1 MDLHLQGKSAL
12 VTGGS
17 KGIGKAIAQRLA
29 EEGCDLHLVARN
41 ADDLETVAAQLR
53 AKYSVAVT
61 VRPMDLSI
69 GDNAVALAKVC
80 DEVDILVNNAGAI
93 AAGSISDIDEA
104 TWRGGWDLKVF
115 GFVNLAREMY
125 QAMKARGGGVILNV
139 IGIAGGEVTEFN
151 YIAGTTG
158 NAGLAAFTRAM
169 GGGSPADNIRVLG
182 INPGMTAT
190 QRLVSLMRQ
199 NASNKGLDPDDW
211 RQLTTTMPFG
221 RLAEPEEVGDLCAFL
236 VSDRAA
242 YISGTVV
249 TIDGGLSARGHLFG

>member
-1 MDLHLQGKSAL
+1 MDLQLQGKTAL
-12 VTGGS
+12 ITGGS
-17 KGIGKAIAQRLA
+17 KGIGKAIAAGLA
-29 EEGCDLHLVARN
+29 AEGCHLHLAARN
-41 ADDLETVAAQLR
+41 AEDLQGVATELQ
-53 AKYSVAVT
+53 AKYSVSVT
-61 VRPMDLSI
+61 VHPMDLSC
-69 GDNAVALAKVC
+69 GDNAIALVAAC
-80 DEVDILVNNAGAI
+80 GDVDILVNNAGAI

-104 TWRGGWDLKVF
+104 TWRGGWDLKVY

-125 QAMKARGGGVILNV
+125 RVMKARGHGVVLNV
-139 IGIAGGEVTEFN
+139 IGIAGGEVSEFN

-190 QRLVSLMRQ
+190 ERLVSLMRQ
-199 NASNKGLDPDDW
+199 NATNKGLDPDDW

-221 RLAEPEEVGDLCAFL
+221 RLAEPEEVADLSAFL

>member
-1 MDLHLQGKSAL
+1 MDLHLQGKTAL
-12 VTGGS
+12 ITGGS
-17 KGIGKAIAQRLA
+17 KGIGKAIATRLA
-29 EEGCDLHLVARN
+29 AEGCHLHLAARN
-41 ADDLETVAAQLR
+41 AEDLQGVVTELQ
-53 AKYSVAVT
+53 AKYSVSMT
-61 VRPMDLSI
+61 VHPMDLSR
-69 GDNAVALAKVC
+69 GDNVIALVAAC
-80 DEVDILVNNAGAI
+80 GDVDILVNNAGAI

-104 TWRGGWDLKVF
+104 TWRGGWDLKVY

-125 QAMKARGGGVILNV
+125 RVMKARGHGVVLNV

-190 QRLVSLMRQ
+190 ERLVNLMRQ
-199 NASNKGLDPDDW
+199 NAENKGLDPDDW
-211 RQLTTTMPFG
+211 RQLTATMPFG
-221 RLAEPEEVGDLCAFL
+221 RIAEPEEVADLCAFL

-249 TIDGGLSARGHLFG
+249 TIDGGLSSRGHLLA

>member
-1 MDLHLQGKSAL
+1 MDLHLQGKTAL
-12 VTGGS
+12 ITGGS
-17 KGIGKAIAQRLA
+17 KGIGKAIAARLA
-29 EEGCDLHLVARN
+29 AEGCDLHLAARN
-41 ADDLETVAAQLR
+41 ATDLETCAADLR
-53 AKYSVAVT
+53 AKYKVT
-61 VRPMDLSI
+61 VTIHPLDLSL
-69 GDNAVALAKVC
+69 GDKATELVASC
-80 DEVDILVNNAGAI
+80 GPVDILVNNAGAI
-93 AAGSISDIDEA
+93 AAGSINDIDEA
-104 TWRGGWDLKVF
+104 SWRSGWDLKVY
-115 GFVNLAREMY
+115 GFVNLARAMY
-125 QAMKARGGGVILNV
+125 RVMKARGHGVVLNV

-190 QRLVSLMRQ
+190 QRLVDLMRQ

-221 RLAEPEEVGDLCAFL
+221 RLAEPAEVADLCAFL

-249 TIDGGLSARGHLFG
+249 TIDGGLSSRGHLFG

>member
-1 MDLHLQGKSAL
+1 MDLHLQGKTAL
-12 VTGGS
+12 ITGGS
-17 KGIGKAIAQRLA
+17 KGIGKAIAVRLA
-29 EEGCDLHLVARN
+29 QEGCQLHLAARN
-41 ADDLETVAAQLR
+41 AEDLESVAAEMR
-53 AKYSVAVT
+53 AKFAVSVT
-61 VRPMDLSI
+61 VHPMDLSNS
-69 GDNAVALAKVC
+69 DNAVALVAAC
-80 DEVDILVNNAGAI
+80 ANVDILVNNAGAI

-104 TWRGGWDLKVF
+104 TWRGGWDLKVY

-125 QAMKARGGGVILNV
+125 QAMKMRGHGVILNV

-190 QRLVSLMRQ
+190 ERLVSLMRQ
-199 NASNKGLDPDDW
+199 TATNKGLDPDDW
-211 RQLTTTMPFG
+211 RQLTATMPFG
-221 RLAEPEEVGDLCAFL
+221 RLAEPEEVADLCAFL

>member
-1 MDLHLQGKSAL
+1 MDLRLQGKTAL
-12 VTGGS
+12 ITGGS
-17 KGIGKAIAQRLA
+17 KGIGRAIAACLA
-29 EEGCDLHLVARN
+29 EEGCHLHLAARN
-41 ADDLETVAAQLR
+41 TEDLETCASELR
-53 AKYSVAVT
+53 AKYSATVT
-61 VRPMDLSI
+61 IHPMYLSI
-69 GDNAVALAKVC
+69 GDNAVALVAAC
-80 DEVDILVNNAGAI
+80 ADVDILVNNAGAI

-104 TWRGGWDLKVF
+104 TWRGGWDLKVY

-125 QAMKARGGGVILNV
+125 RAMKARGHGVILNV

-169 GGGSPADNIRVLG
+169 GGGSPVDNIRVLG

-190 QRLVSLMRQ
+190 ERLVNLMRQ
-199 NASNKGLDPDDW
+199 NATNKGFDPDDW

-221 RLAEPEEVGDLCAFL
+221 RLAEPEEVADLCTFL

-249 TIDGGLSARGHLFG
+249 TIDGGLSARGHLFA

>member
-1 MDLHLQGKSAL
+1 MDLQLQGKTAL
-12 VTGGS
+12 ITGGS
-17 KGIGKAIAQRLA
+17 KGIGKAIAVRLA
-29 EEGCDLHLVARN
+29 EEGCHLHLAARN
-41 ADDLETVAAQLR
+41 VEDLESVAAELR
-53 AKYSVAVT
+53 TKFAVSVT
-61 VRPMDLSI
+61 VHPMDLSKS
-69 GDNAVALAKVC
+69 DNAVALVAAC
-80 DEVDILVNNAGAI
+80 ANVDILVNNAGAI

-104 TWRGGWDLKVF
+104 TWRGGWDLKVY

-125 QAMKARGGGVILNV
+125 QAMKLRGHGVILNV

-190 QRLVSLMRQ
+190 ERLVILMRQ
-199 NASNKGLDPDDW
+199 NATNKGLDPDDW
-211 RQLTTTMPFG
+211 RQLTATMPFG
-221 RLAEPEEVGDLCAFL
+221 RLAEPEEVADLCAFL

>member
-1 MDLHLQGKSAL
+1 MDLKLRGKTAL
-12 VTGGS
+12 ITGAS
-17 KGIGKAIAQRLA
+17 KGIGRAIAARLA
-29 EEGCDLHLVARN
+29 EEGCDLHLAARN
-41 ADDLETVAAQLR
+41 TGDLEACAVAFR
-53 AKYSVAVT
+53 AKYRVAVSIH
-61 VRPMDLSI
+61 PMDLSI
-69 GDNAVALAKVC
+69 SDNAIALVAAC
-80 DEVDILVNNAGAI
+80 SEADILVNNAGAI

-104 TWRGGWDLKVF
+104 TWRGGWDLKVY

-125 QAMKARGGGVILNV
+125 RAMKVRGRGVVLNV

-169 GGGSPADNIRVLG
+169 GGASAADNIRVLG

-190 QRLVSLMRQ
+190 DRLVSLMRQ
-199 NASNKGLDPDDW
+199 NAVKNGIDPDNW
-211 RQLTTTMPFG
+211 HLLTASMPFG
-221 RLAEPEEVGDLCAFL
+221 RLAEPEEVADLCAFL

-249 TIDGGLSARGHLFG
+249 TIDGGLSARGHLFA

>member
-1 MDLHLQGKSAL
+1 MDLNLQGKTAL

-17 KGIGKAIAQRLA
+17 KGIGKAIAERLA
-29 EEGCDLHLVARN
+29 EEGCHLHLAARN
-41 ADDLETVAAQLR
+41 GDDLDACAAELQ
-53 AKYSVAVT
+53 AKYSVLVT
-61 VRPMDLSI
+61 VHPVDLSI
-69 GDNAVALAKVC
+69 VSNVPSLLAAC
-80 DEVDILVNNAGAI
+80 GNVDILVNNAGAI
-93 AAGSISDIDEA
+93 AAGSITDIDEA
-104 TWRGGWDLKVF
+104 TWRGGWDLKVY
-115 GFVNLAREMY
+115 GFVNLTREMY
-125 QAMKARGGGVILNV
+125 RAMKTQGHGVVLNI

-190 QRLVSLMRQ
+190 ERLVGLMRQ
-199 NASNKGLDPDDW
+199 NAINKGIDPDNW
-211 RQLTTTMPFG
+211 RQLTESMPFG
-221 RLAEPEEVGDLCAFL
+221 RLAEPREVADLCAFL

-249 TIDGGLSARGHLFG
+249 TIDGGLSSQGHLFG

>member
-1 MDLHLQGKSAL
+1 MDLKLRGKTAL
-12 VTGGS
+12 ITGGS
-17 KGIGKAIAQRLA
+17 KGIGKAIAFRLA
-29 EEGCDLHLVARN
+29 EEGCDLHLAARN
-41 ADDLETVAAQLR
+41 AEDLETVATELR
-53 AKYSVAVT
+53 AEYSVLVT
-61 VRPMDLSI
+61 VHPMDLGS
-69 GDNAVALAKVC
+69 GENAVALVAAC
-80 DEVDILVNNAGAI
+80 GDVDILVNNAGAI

-104 TWRGGWDLKVF
+104 TWRGGWDLKVY

-125 QAMKARGGGVILNV
+125 RAMKARGHGVVLNV

-190 QRLVSLMRQ
+190 ERLVNLMRQ
-199 NASNKGLDPDDW
+199 NAENKGLDPDDW
-211 RQLTTTMPFG
+211 RQLISTMPFG
-221 RLAEPEEVGDLCAFL
+221 RLAEPEEVADLCAFL

-249 TIDGGLSARGHLFG
+249 TIDGGLSSRGHLFG

>member
-1 MDLHLQGKSAL
+1 MDLHLQGKTAL
-12 VTGGS
+12 ITGGS
-17 KGIGKAIAQRLA
+17 KGIGKAIAVRLA
-29 EEGCDLHLVARN
+29 QEGCHLHLVARN
-41 ADDLETVAAQLR
+41 AEDLE
-53 AKYSVAVT
+53 KVAVELRGKYP
-61 VRPMDLSI
+61 VSVFVHPLDLSDS
-69 GDNAVALAKVC
+69 DNAVALVEAC
-80 DEVDILVNNAGAI
+80 AAVDILVNNAGAI
-93 AAGSISDIDEA
+93 AAGSIEDIDEA
-104 TWRGGWDLKVF
+104 TWRGGWDLKVY

-125 QAMKARGGGVILNV
+125 RAMKARGHGVILNV

-190 QRLVSLMRQ
+190 ERLVNLMRQ
-199 NASNKGLDPDDW
+199 NAVNKGLDPDDW

-221 RLAEPEEVGDLCAFL
+221 RLAESEEVADLCAFL

-249 TIDGGLSARGHLFG
+249 TIDGGLSARGHLFS

>member
-1 MDLHLQGKSAL
+1 MDLKLRGKTAL
-12 VTGGS
+12 ITGGS
-17 KGIGKAIAQRLA
+17 KGIGKAIAFRLA
-29 EEGCDLHLVARN
+29 EEGCDLHLAARN
-41 ADDLETVAAQLR
+41 VEDLETVAAELR
-53 AKYSVAVT
+53 AKYSVLVMIYS
-61 VRPMDLSI
+61 MDLSS
-69 GDNAVALAKVC
+69 GENAVALVAAC
-80 DEVDILVNNAGAI
+80 DDVDILVNNAGAI

-104 TWRGGWDLKVF
+104 TWRGGWDLKVY

-125 QAMKARGGGVILNV
+125 RAMKARGHGVVLNV

-190 QRLVSLMRQ
+190 ERLVNLMRQ
-199 NASNKGLDPDDW
+199 NAANKGLDPDDW
-211 RQLTTTMPFG
+211 RQLTATMPFG
-221 RLAEPEEVGDLCAFL
+221 RLAEPEEVADLCAFL

-249 TIDGGLSARGHLFG
+249 TIDGGLSSRGHLFG

>member
-1 MDLHLQGKSAL
+1 MDLKLRGKTAL
-12 VTGGS
+12 ITGGS
-17 KGIGKAIAQRLA
+17 KGIGKAIAFRLA
-29 EEGCDLHLVARN
+29 EEGCDLHLAARN
-41 ADDLETVAAQLR
+41 AENLETVAAQLR
-53 AKYSVAVT
+53 AEYRVLVT
-61 VRPMDLSI
+61 VHPMDLSN
-69 GDNAVALAKVC
+69 GENAVALVAAC
-80 DEVDILVNNAGAI
+80 DDVDILVNNAGAI

-104 TWRGGWDLKVF
+104 AWRSGWDLKVY

-125 QAMKARGGGVILNV
+125 RAMKARGHGVVLNV

-190 QRLVSLMRQ
+190 ERLVNLMRQ
-199 NASNKGLDPDDW
+199 NAENKGLDPDDW
-211 RQLTTTMPFG
+211 RQLTATMPFG
-221 RLAEPEEVGDLCAFL
+221 RLAEPEEVADLCAFL

-249 TIDGGLSARGHLFG
+249 TIDGGLSSRGHLFG

>member
-1 MDLHLQGKSAL
+1 MHLRLQGKTAL
-12 VTGGS
+12 ITGGS
-17 KGIGKAIAQRLA
+17 KGIGRAIAACLA
-29 EEGCDLHLVARN
+29 EEGCHLHLAARN
-41 ADDLETVAAQLR
+41 AEDLETCASELR
-53 AKYSVAVT
+53 AKYSATVT
-61 VRPMDLSI
+61 IHPMDLSNS
-69 GDNAVALAKVC
+69 DNAVALVAAC
-80 DEVDILVNNAGAI
+80 ADVDILVNNAGAI

-104 TWRGGWDLKVF
+104 TWRGGWDLKVY

-125 QAMKARGGGVILNV
+125 RAMKARGHGVILNV

-190 QRLVSLMRQ
+190 ERLVNLMRQ
-199 NASNKGLDPDDW
+199 NATNKGLDPDDW
-211 RQLTTTMPFG
+211 RQLTATMPFG
-221 RLAEPEEVGDLCAFL
+221 RLAEPQEVAELCAFL

>member
-1 MDLHLQGKSAL
+1 MDLYLQDKTAL
-12 VTGGS
+12 ITGGS
-17 KGIGKAIAQRLA
+17 KGIGKAIAVRLA
-29 EEGCDLHLVARN
+29 QEGCHLHLAARN
-41 ADDLETVAAQLR
+41 VQDLEKIAVELR
-53 AKYSVAVT
+53 SKYAVSVDIHPT
-61 VRPMDLSI
+61 DLSDS
-69 GDNAVALAKVC
+69 DNTAALVKAC
-80 DEVDILVNNAGAI
+80 ATADILVNNAGAI

-104 TWRGGWDLKVF
+104 TWRGGWDLKVY
-115 GFVNLAREMY
+115 GFVNLARDMY
-125 QAMKARGGGVILNV
+125 QAMKAQGHGVILNV

-158 NAGLAAFTRAM
+158 NAGLSAFTRAM

-190 QRLVSLMRQ
+190 ERLVNLMRQ
-199 NASNKGLDPDDW
+199 NATNKGLDPDDW
-211 RQLTTTMPFG
+211 RQLTGSMPFG
-221 RLAEPEEVGDLCAFL
+221 RIAEPEEVADLCAFL

>member
-1 MDLHLQGKSAL
+1 MDLKLRGKTAL
-12 VTGGS
+12 ITGGS
-17 KGIGKAIAQRLA
+17 KGIGKAIAFRLA
-29 EEGCDLHLVARN
+29 EEGCDLHLAARN
-41 ADDLETVAAQLR
+41 VEDLETVAAELR
-53 AKYSVAVT
+53 AKYSVLVMIHS
-61 VRPMDLSI
+61 MDLSS
-69 GDNAVALAKVC
+69 GENAVALVAAC
-80 DEVDILVNNAGAI
+80 DDVDILVNNAGAI

-104 TWRGGWDLKVF
+104 TWRGGWDLKVY

-125 QAMKARGGGVILNV
+125 RAMKARGHGVVLNV

-190 QRLVSLMRQ
+190 ERLVNLMRQ
-199 NASNKGLDPDDW
+199 NAANKGLDPDDW
-211 RQLTTTMPFG
+211 RQLTATMPFG
-221 RLAEPEEVGDLCAFL
+221 RLAEPEEVADLCAFL

-249 TIDGGLSARGHLFG
+249 TIDGGLSSRGHLFG

>member
-1 MDLHLQGKSAL
+1 MNLQLQGKTAL
-12 VTGGS
+12 ITGGS
-17 KGIGKAIAQRLA
+17 KGIGKAIALRLA
-29 EEGCDLHLVARN
+29 QNGCHLHLAARN
-41 ADDLETVAAQLR
+41 AEDLEKVAVELR
-53 AKYSVAVT
+53 AKYAVSVIVHPT
-61 VRPMDLSI
+61 DLSDS
-69 GDNAVALAKVC
+69 DNAAALVEAC
-80 DEVDILVNNAGAI
+80 ATADILVNNAGAI

-104 TWRGGWDLKVF
+104 TWREGWDLKVY
-115 GFVNLAREMY
+115 GFVNLARDMY
-125 QAMKARGGGVILNV
+125 RAMKARGHGVILNV

-190 QRLVSLMRQ
+190 ERLVNLMRQ
-199 NASNKGLDPDDW
+199 NAVNKGLDPDDW

-221 RLAEPEEVGDLCAFL
+221 RLAEPEEVADLCAFL

-249 TIDGGLSARGHLFG
+249 TIDGGLSARGHLFD